1 MIELYFI
8 QTLFIFV
15 IVMLLISISDNYSML
30 SLSLGINFISIMYL
44 VVNLDMSDMV
54 NIFFVMLFM
63 LMFGYGI
70 VRFMVLKDGD
80 GEA

>member
-1 MIELYFI
+1 
-8 QTLFIFV
+8 
-15 IVMLLISISDNYSML
+15 ML